1 MLAVVGY
8 IDKVPILPEPA
19 REWREAIEYALS
31 IVLAYV
37 TGNLLATLILRLLPT
52 AMTAS
57 GRPSATAVRLARV
70 LGQHGPDVMPR
81 RARRKQER
89 IKPICPLS
97 APSSPTPEHIFT
109 GSRQQLG

>member
-57 GRPSATAVRLARV
+57 GRPSATAGRLAGV
-70 LGQHGPDVMPR
+70 LGQHAPDGMRRPAARKPGIMETVGPLAGH
-81 RARRKQER
+81 RANARGV
-89 IKPICPLS
+89 
-97 APSSPTPEHIFT
+97 HF
-109 GSRQQLG
+109 

>member
-57 GRPSATAVRLARV
+57 GRPSATAARLARV
-70 LGQHGPDVMPR
+70 FGPHGPECNRPR
-81 RARRKQER
+81 GPG
-89 IKPICPLS
+89 IKGLKENDG
-97 APSSPTPEHIFT
+97 SPRGT
-109 GSRQQLG
+109 